1 MKKLLV
7 FISLVLTYILLGS
20 VFHIYIF
27 CPINEFTGLHC
38 PGCGITRMLLSILK
52 LDFYQAFRYNP
63 VLFVMFP
70 FFIFLLIDEI
80 ISEFKNKKSILKKI
94 PNKYYYI
101 FIFILILYGILRN
114 IIPYLAPTTI

>member
-7 FISLVLTYILLGS
+7 FISLLLTYILLGS

-63 VLFVMFP
+63 LLFVMFP

-94 PNKYYYI
+94 PNKYTYT
-101 FIFILILYGILRN
+101 FIFVLILYGILRN